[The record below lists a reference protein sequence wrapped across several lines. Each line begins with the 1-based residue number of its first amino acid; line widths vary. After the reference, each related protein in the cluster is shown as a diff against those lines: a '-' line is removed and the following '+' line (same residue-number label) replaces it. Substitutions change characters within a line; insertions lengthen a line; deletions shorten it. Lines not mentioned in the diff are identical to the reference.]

1 MFEIGFAGAGGRGF
15 GKRGSTGGIANTEDF
30 FVFRSRKRSQFFKN
44 GFLGLGGVLRRLGGE
59 EIAGAEARRGASP

>member
-30 FVFRSRKRSQFFKN
+30 LSSEAGNARNFFKH

-59 EIAGAEARRGASP
+59 ETAGAKERRGASL